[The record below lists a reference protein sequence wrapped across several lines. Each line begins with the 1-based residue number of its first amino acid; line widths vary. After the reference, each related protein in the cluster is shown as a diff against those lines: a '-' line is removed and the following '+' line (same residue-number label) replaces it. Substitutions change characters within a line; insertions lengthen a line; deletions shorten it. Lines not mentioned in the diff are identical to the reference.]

1 MKRLNIILILA
12 VVILVAIV
20 FRQSKTAQLVE
31 DRSTFVQDSL
41 RNERVLLND
50 SLIILT
56 NELDSVRK
64 SNDSIQIAF
73 DKSKSDNKKLAAENR
88 KLKDSLLNI
97 PNDSIYSV
105 MQDIKPAENR
115 KEYGFDGPQIRF
127 WYSSYIDGHINYASL
142 KSTENALNLCD
153 NLVSGLRT
161 ENNLLTSQN
170 GNISK
175 QLILA
180 DMQVG
185 LYQNKTVSLQQSNKK
200 LNTEKRIWQ
209 VVSGIFGIVAIIK

>member
-12 VVILVAIV
+12 VVILAAIV
-20 FRQSKTAQLVE
+20 WRQSKTAQLVE

-41 RNERVLLND
+41 RNERELLND

-56 NELDSVRK
+56 NELDSVK
-64 SNDSIQIAF
+64 KATDSIQIAF

-97 PNDSIYSV
+97 PNDSIYIV
-105 MQDIKPAENR
+105 MQKINPAEYR

-127 WYSSYIDGHINYASL
+127 WYSSYIDSHLNYIAF
-142 KSTENALNLCD
+142 KSAENSLNLCD

-170 GNISK
+170 GNLGK
-175 QLILA
+175 QLILS
-180 DMQVG
+180 DMQSE
-185 LYQNKTVSLQQSNKK
+185 LYQNKTVSLQRDNKK